1 MRRALALAACAAAAA
16 ASASACPSCY
26 GAGDNTAIT
35 NGMTYAIGGMLL
47 ITGLMLGVIA
57 LLAVQYRR
65 RARNIAAGYSPE
77 GASASTPLSIPI
89 R

>member
-1 MRRALALAACAAAAA
+1 
-16 ASASACPSCY
+16 
-26 GAGDNTAIT
+26 
-35 NGMTYAIGGMLL
+35 MTYAIGGMLL